1 MRDVDAC
8 PPAFLKVVMALGRV
22 LAHEIGHLDTIGEL
36 RHWRPTLQTANLKY
50 STKKRPPLSMP
61 RIIGARTMPPTVDDV
76 SNFMVKQMIRSLSTS
91 RRKFF
96 PCLIASVLLT
106 TTLAVHARTTYISV
120 EPIPSRDVVG
130 QDALA
135 KILSVGYP
143 NLELWSDRLLMDCG
157 IVQEVIDVLAS
168 HGAISTVHPG
178 GNTSF
183 RVAAGGFEAVTNPS
197 YVFTV
202 QDSGPDAVSEADVDV
217 LDNALGYVLNQGGT
231 AHFSPDNAKAYFF
244 SLDYAVVTFADT
256 LTGVEAK
263 GFFDYL
269 GTIDA
274 ALWSGRFAG
283 FTQIDFQDSPT
294 NNSMLFLKPATSKQ
308 RFISGLSAAA
318 DTTPDAM
325 YVTLNNNGQPT
336 TARAGIAFPGNDWT
350 AFPDGDQ
357 YLMQLGEPSALLVS
371 QLAALRQLHLQAV
384 ASLLRAVDKGAVS
397 VYLNHQF
404 KCPAQ

>member
-1 MRDVDAC
+1 
-8 PPAFLKVVMALGRV
+8 
-22 LAHEIGHLDTIGEL
+22 
-36 RHWRPTLQTANLKY
+36 
-50 STKKRPPLSMP
+50 
-61 RIIGARTMPPTVDDV
+61 
-76 SNFMVKQMIRSLSTS
+76 MIRSITKS

-96 PCLIASVLLT
+96 PCLIAGILLT
-106 TTLAVHARTTYISV
+106 TTLAVHAVAGTTYISV

-143 NLELWSDRLLMDCG
+143 NLELWSNRLLNDCG
-157 IVQEVIDVLAS
+157 IVQEVINALAS
-168 HGAISTVHPG
+168 DGAISTVHPA
-178 GNTSF
+178 NTSF

-202 QDSGPDAVSEADVDV
+202 QDAVSEADVNV

-283 FTQIDFQDSPT
+283 FTQIDFQGSPT

-308 RFISGLSAAA
+308 QFITGLSAAA
-318 DTTPDAM
+318 STTPAAT

-336 TARAGIAFPGNDWT
+336 TAKAGIAFPGNDWI
-350 AFPDGDQ
+350 AFPDGDE
-357 YLMQLGEPSALLVS
+357 YLLQLGEASAQLLI

-384 ASLLRAVDKGAVS
+384 DNLLNAIDKGTVT

-404 KCPAQ
+404 RCPE